1 MQRLSG
7 YLWKLL
13 TYENQIT
20 SGDPC
25 QEKVQTHL
33 LSERELIACNF
44 QVTMYV
50 RVLQLLWGGYGWT
63 SKQPPLHNGH
73 FFGWTVY
80 TLTLV

>member
-7 YLWKLL
+7 YFWKLL
-13 TYENQIT
+13 TYKNQIT

-44 QVTMYV
+44 QVTKV
-50 RVLQLLWGGYGWT
+50 TLRRIQLNL
-63 SKQPPLHNGH
+63 
-73 FFGWTVY
+73 
-80 TLTLV
+80 